1 MALKNGVKTA
11 LNFENHKNLLQKG
24 KQLLFSVK
32 YINSNLRL
40 VIMDVSLYIKEGEKL
55 KMLKVPKYVVRDL
68 LRDRLSNSD
77 IERINDFSKIVS
89 EPSEYPVGSVV
100 IEFSSKKATCFRA
113 NIDLRHL
120 EPTWNVEN
128 KEVGLMNWV

>member
-1 MALKNGVKTA
+1 
-11 LNFENHKNLLQKG
+11 
-24 KQLLFSVK
+24 
-32 YINSNLRL
+32 
-40 VIMDVSLYIKEGEKL
+40 MDVSLYIKEGEKL

-120 EPTWNVEN
+120 EATWNVEN